1 MPTASDRYF
10 LYVNWSEEDQLYIGY
25 CPDLFLGGV
34 CHANN
39 RLEAYAKLIDL
50 VDGDLAHRT
59 ANGEPIPEATT
70 KPHA

>member
-1 MPTASDRYF
+1 MPTASDRYL

-39 RLEAYAKLIDL
+39 RLEAYAKLIDI
-50 VDGDLAHRT
+50 VDGDLAHRA
-59 ANGEPIPEATT
+59 ANGEPIPESTT
-70 KPHA
+70 KPHV